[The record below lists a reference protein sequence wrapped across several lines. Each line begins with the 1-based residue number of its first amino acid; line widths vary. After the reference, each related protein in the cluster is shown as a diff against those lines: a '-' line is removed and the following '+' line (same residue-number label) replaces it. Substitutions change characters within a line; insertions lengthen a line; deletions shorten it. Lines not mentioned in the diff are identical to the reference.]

1 VTALRKDLIR
11 EIKNSKNRFLSIA
24 ILIALAV
31 AFLSGLKATAPDMKN
46 TGDEYLDK
54 QQLMD
59 IQVLSTLGLTKGDI
73 KALGAQD
80 NIERAVGA
88 YCIDAWAGDLVAKAY
103 SITDGMNL
111 LTVTSG
117 RMPESPDECIVDKNL
132 LEKMK
137 ISVGDSITIDP
148 SDDYEDCLTHKNF
161 TIVGTAVSPYYISVE
176 RGSAS
181 IGSGNV
187 RAYVY
192 LPEGAFDL
200 DYYTVAYAKV
210 KGAQELTAFTD
221 EYDDYI
227 DDVMDSLKDFG
238 DRRAKLRYDDII
250 DEAQGKIDDAQK
262 ELDDKEKEADEK
274 LSDAEQELKDA
285 RRKLDKGWREYRDGK
300 KELEESL
307 PKLCDAECELADAR
321 QELIEGEQEYQ
332 KGLDEYNFGYAQY
345 AENKRKLDA
354 AKAQLDAA
362 KQQLDAAK
370 QIPDQIAK
378 LEGDI
383 TALEA
388 QKKLLDP
395 NDQEYKAIEARI
407 TELSAKKAALVS
419 ASMSDTEIAA
429 AQAKID
435 AGMAEYN
442 AGKQELDAA
451 KAQLDA
457 AKKKLDEGYEEL
469 QDGKRKYREGVEELQ
484 DGWKKYYE
492 GIDELPKAY
501 KKLKDGEKE
510 YADGL
515 EEYEDAKREAEE
527 KIADAK
533 KKLADARRKVADIE
547 TCKWYILSRGY
558 NPGYTGFGQDA
569 DRMANLASVFPV
581 IFFLVAALVCLTT
594 MTRMVEEQRTQI
606 GLMKAL
612 GYGRW
617 DISKKYLCYG
627 LFPSL
632 AGSLLGIIIGHIV
645 FPTMIYVSYQIMYE
659 MPNIRL
665 SLYPGICIWATIAA
679 VACTT
684 LSTLWACISTL
695 TDSPANLMRPKAPK
709 AGRRVLLEKIPFIWK
724 KLSFTSKVTVRNLF
738 RYKKRFFMSVI
749 GIAGSGALLVTAFGL
764 NDSIIEKQFG
774 DIWQMD
780 VQAYVYEAMPLADM
794 QELLGK
800 NPANDDF
807 DSVMFCLDSQMEC
820 KNGGR
825 SQSGV
830 HLLGVESAGSMAGR
844 INLHNGGAPV
854 TLDDSGVV
862 VTAKLAET
870 LSIKAGDEINMRTGG
885 EDHLMRVIGV
895 ADNYVYHYVY
905 ITAAYYETVFGKAMQ
920 YNGFMGNLKDGLT
933 DETMDAMSTQ
943 LLSDSRMYT
952 VRTIGSIYDSVWDSL
967 SILNYVVLVLILGS
981 GMLTFV
987 VMLNLTNINIG
998 ERMRELATLRVLG
1011 FYDKE
1016 MYAYIFRENNA
1027 LSVIGAFVGLVFG
1040 KIMHLFVIR
1049 TCEVDMVMFV
1059 RSAKPLSYVYAFAL
1073 TIAFSLIVNLL
1084 MRPKVR
1090 AIDMVESLKSAE

>member
-1 VTALRKDLIR
+1 MNALTLKNLLR
-11 EIKNSKNRFLSIA
+11 EIKRTFTKFLSIFA
-24 ILIALAV
+24 ICALGV
-31 AFLSGLKATAPDMKN
+31 AFFAGIRATSPDMKEAGDRLYN
-46 TGDEYLDK
+46 TYNLS
-54 QQLMD
+54 D
-59 IQVLSTLGLTKGDI
+59 ISVISTSGLT
-73 KALGAQD
+73 AD
-80 NIERAVGA
+80 NIRDLESIEGIQAVRASLFVDAMARGTGEKEKNLRLYSMPIKLKSEYA
-88 YCIDAWAGDLVAKAY
+88 PLIDLIPDYGIDTSPEY
-103 SITDGMNL
+103 EMNG
-111 LTVTSG
+111 VEIVSG
-117 RMPESPDECIVDKNL
+117 RMPLNDTETALDYTLEGSLVKQLGDEITLTTSGGTVTLRVVGFIRSP
-132 LEKMK
+132 M
-137 ISVGDSITIDP
+137 
-148 SDDYEDCLTHKNF
+148 
-161 TIVGTAVSPYYISVE
+161 YISMFE
-176 RGSAS
+176 RGTSS
-181 IGSGNV
+181 IGNGTSDGFAYASGN
-187 RAYVY
+187 AISSLGTK
-192 LPEGAFDL
+192 LPVMSL
-200 DYYTVAYAKV
+200 LNTYYTRADIVISGKEGLSAYS
-210 KGAQELTAFTD
+210 D
-221 EYDDYI
+221 EY
-227 DDVMDSLKDFG
+227 
-238 DRRAKLRYDDII
+238 
-250 DEAQGKIDDAQK
+250 E
-262 ELDDKEKEADEK
+262 
-274 LSDAEQELKDA
+274 
-285 RRKLDKGWREYRDGK
+285 
-300 KELEESL
+300 
-307 PKLCDAECELADAR
+307 
-321 QELIEGEQEYQ
+321 
-332 KGLDEYNFGYAQY
+332 
-345 AENKRKLDA
+345 
-354 AKAQLDAA
+354 
-362 KQQLDAAK
+362 
-370 QIPDQIAK
+370 
-378 LEGDI
+378 
-383 TALEA
+383 
-388 QKKLLDP
+388 
-395 NDQEYKAIEARI
+395 
-407 TELSAKKAALVS
+407 ALVNEVTDRIEDY
-419 ASMSDTEIAA
+419 ASTQSGT
-429 AQAKID
+429 
-435 AGMAEYN
+435 
-442 AGKQELDAA
+442 
-451 KAQLDA
+451 
-457 AKKKLDEGYEEL
+457 
-469 QDGKRKYREGVEELQ
+469 
-484 DGWKKYYE
+484 
-492 GIDELPKAY
+492 
-501 KKLKDGEKE
+501 
-510 YADGL
+510 
-515 EEYEDAKREAEE
+515 
-527 KIADAK
+527 
-533 KKLADARRKVADIE
+533 
-547 TCKWYILSRGY
+547 WYIQGRSG
-558 NPGYTGFGQDA
+558 NPGYSDYSENT
-569 DRMANLASVFPV
+569 DRIAAVGDVFPL
-581 IFFLVAALVCLTT
+581 IFFIVAALVCLTT
-594 MTRMVEEQRTQI
+594 MTRMVEEQRIEMGT
-606 GLMKAL
+606 MKAL
-612 GYGRW
+612 GYGGW
-617 DISKKYLCYG
+617 QIAMKY
-627 LFPSL
+627 
-632 AGSLLGIIIGHIV
+632 
-645 FPTMIYVSYQIMYE
+645 
-659 MPNIRL
+659 
-665 SLYPGICIWATIAA
+665 A
-679 VACTT
+679 VYAM
-684 LSTLWACISTL
+684 SACISGGVVGAIIGFKLFPYVIMKGYSIMYYLGKLETPYRADIAFMAIAAMAVCTAAATFSACYASL
-695 TDSPANLMRPKAPK
+695 KEVPATLMRPKAPK

-764 NDSIIEKQFG
+764 NDSIFGIIEKQFG

-885 EDHLMRVIGV
+885 EDHFMRVIGV

-952 VRTIGSIYDSVWDSL
+952 VRTIGSIYASVWDSL

>member
-1 VTALRKDLIR
+1 MNALTLKNLLR
-11 EIKNSKNRFLSIA
+11 EIKRTFTKFLSIFA
-24 ILIALAV
+24 ICALGV
-31 AFLSGLKATAPDMKN
+31 AFFAGIRATSPDMKEAGDRLYN
-46 TGDEYLDK
+46 TYNLS
-54 QQLMD
+54 D
-59 IQVLSTLGLTKGDI
+59 ISVISTSGLT
-73 KALGAQD
+73 AD
-80 NIERAVGA
+80 NIRDLESIEGIRAVRASLFVDAMARGTGEKEKNLRL
-88 YCIDAWAGDLVAKAY
+88 YSMPIKLKSEYVPLIDLIPDYGIDTSPEY
-103 SITDGMNL
+103 EMNG
-111 LTVTSG
+111 VEIVSG
-117 RMPESPDECIVDKNL
+117 RMPLNDTETALDYTLEGSLVKQLGDEITLTTSGGTVMLRVVGFIRSP
-132 LEKMK
+132 M
-137 ISVGDSITIDP
+137 
-148 SDDYEDCLTHKNF
+148 
-161 TIVGTAVSPYYISVE
+161 YISMFE
-176 RGSAS
+176 RGTSS
-181 IGSGNV
+181 IGNGTSDGFAYASGN
-187 RAYVY
+187 AISSLGTK
-192 LPEGAFDL
+192 LPVMSL
-200 DYYTVAYAKV
+200 LNTYYTRADIVISGKEGLSAYS
-210 KGAQELTAFTD
+210 D
-221 EYDDYI
+221 EY
-227 DDVMDSLKDFG
+227 
-238 DRRAKLRYDDII
+238 
-250 DEAQGKIDDAQK
+250 E
-262 ELDDKEKEADEK
+262 
-274 LSDAEQELKDA
+274 
-285 RRKLDKGWREYRDGK
+285 
-300 KELEESL
+300 
-307 PKLCDAECELADAR
+307 
-321 QELIEGEQEYQ
+321 
-332 KGLDEYNFGYAQY
+332 
-345 AENKRKLDA
+345 
-354 AKAQLDAA
+354 
-362 KQQLDAAK
+362 
-370 QIPDQIAK
+370 
-378 LEGDI
+378 
-383 TALEA
+383 
-388 QKKLLDP
+388 
-395 NDQEYKAIEARI
+395 
-407 TELSAKKAALVS
+407 ALVNEVTDRIEDY
-419 ASMSDTEIAA
+419 ASTQSGT
-429 AQAKID
+429 
-435 AGMAEYN
+435 
-442 AGKQELDAA
+442 
-451 KAQLDA
+451 
-457 AKKKLDEGYEEL
+457 
-469 QDGKRKYREGVEELQ
+469 
-484 DGWKKYYE
+484 
-492 GIDELPKAY
+492 
-501 KKLKDGEKE
+501 
-510 YADGL
+510 
-515 EEYEDAKREAEE
+515 
-527 KIADAK
+527 
-533 KKLADARRKVADIE
+533 
-547 TCKWYILSRGY
+547 WYIQDRSG
-558 NPGYTGFGQDA
+558 NPGYSDYSENT
-569 DRMANLASVFPV
+569 DRIAAVGDVFPL
-581 IFFLVAALVCLTT
+581 IFFIVAALVCLTT
-594 MTRMVEEQRTQI
+594 MTRMVEEQRIEMGT
-606 GLMKAL
+606 MKAL
-612 GYGRW
+612 GYGGW
-617 DISKKYLCYG
+617 QIAMKY
-627 LFPSL
+627 
-632 AGSLLGIIIGHIV
+632 
-645 FPTMIYVSYQIMYE
+645 
-659 MPNIRL
+659 
-665 SLYPGICIWATIAA
+665 A
-679 VACTT
+679 VYAM
-684 LSTLWACISTL
+684 SACISGGVVGAIIGFKLFPYVIMKGYSIMYYLGKLETPYRADIAFMAIAAMAVCTAAATFSACYASL
-695 TDSPANLMRPKAPK
+695 KEVPATLMRPKAPK

-764 NDSIIEKQFG
+764 NDSIFGIIEKQFG

-844 INLHNGGAPV
+844 VSLHNGGTPV

-905 ITAAYYETVFGKAMQ
+905 ITAAYYETVFGKAML

-952 VRTIGSIYDSVWDSL
+952 VRTIESIYASVWDSL

>member
-1 VTALRKDLIR
+1 MNALTLKNLLR
-11 EIKNSKNRFLSIA
+11 EIKRTFTKFLSIFA
-24 ILIALAV
+24 ICALGV
-31 AFLSGLKATAPDMKN
+31 AFFAGIRATSPDMKEAGDRLYN
-46 TGDEYLDK
+46 TYNLS
-54 QQLMD
+54 D
-59 IQVLSTLGLTKGDI
+59 ISVISTSGLT
-73 KALGAQD
+73 AD
-80 NIERAVGA
+80 NIRDLERIEGIQAVRASLFVDAMARGTGEKEKNLRLYSMPIKLKSEYA
-88 YCIDAWAGDLVAKAY
+88 PLIDLIPDYGIDTSPEYEVNGVE
-103 SITDGMNL
+103 I
-111 LTVTSG
+111 VSG
-117 RMPESPDECIVDKNL
+117 RMPLN
-132 LEKMK
+132 
-137 ISVGDSITIDP
+137 
-148 SDDYEDCLTHKNF
+148 
-161 TIVGTAVSPYYISVE
+161 
-176 RGSAS
+176 
-181 IGSGNV
+181 
-187 RAYVY
+187 
-192 LPEGAFDL
+192 
-200 DYYTVAYAKV
+200 
-210 KGAQELTAFTD
+210 
-221 EYDDYI
+221 
-227 DDVMDSLKDFG
+227 
-238 DRRAKLRYDDII
+238 
-250 DEAQGKIDDAQK
+250 
-262 ELDDKEKEADEK
+262 
-274 LSDAEQELKDA
+274 
-285 RRKLDKGWREYRDGK
+285 
-300 KELEESL
+300 
-307 PKLCDAECELADAR
+307 
-321 QELIEGEQEYQ
+321 
-332 KGLDEYNFGYAQY
+332 
-345 AENKRKLDA
+345 
-354 AKAQLDAA
+354 
-362 KQQLDAAK
+362 
-370 QIPDQIAK
+370 
-378 LEGDI
+378 
-383 TALEA
+383 
-388 QKKLLDP
+388 
-395 NDQEYKAIEARI
+395 
-407 TELSAKKAALVS
+407 
-419 ASMSDTEIAA
+419 DTEIALDNTLEGSLVK
-429 AQAKID
+429 QLGDEITLTT
-435 AGMAEYN
+435 AGGTVTLRVVGFIRSPMYISMFERGTSSIGNGTSDGFAYASGN
-442 AGKQELDAA
+442 AISSLGTKLPVMSLLNTYYTRADIVISGK
-451 KAQLDA
+451 
-457 AKKKLDEGYEEL
+457 EGL
-469 QDGKRKYREGVEELQ
+469 S
-484 DGWKKYYE
+484 
-492 GIDELPKAY
+492 AY
-501 KKLKDGEKE
+501 SD
-510 YADGL
+510 
-515 EEYEDAKREAEE
+515 EYEALVNEVTDR
-527 KIADAK
+527 
-533 KKLADARRKVADIE
+533 IE
-547 TCKWYILSRGY
+547 DYASTQSGTWYIQDRSG
-558 NPGYTGFGQDA
+558 NPGYSDYSENT
-569 DRMANLASVFPV
+569 DRIAAVGDVFPL
-581 IFFLVAALVCLTT
+581 IFFIVAALVCLTT
-594 MTRMVEEQRTQI
+594 MTRMVEEQRIEMGT
-606 GLMKAL
+606 MKAL
-612 GYGRW
+612 GYGGW
-617 DISKKYLCYG
+617 QIAMKY
-627 LFPSL
+627 
-632 AGSLLGIIIGHIV
+632 
-645 FPTMIYVSYQIMYE
+645 
-659 MPNIRL
+659 
-665 SLYPGICIWATIAA
+665 A
-679 VACTT
+679 VYAM
-684 LSTLWACISTL
+684 SACISGGVVGAIIGFKLFPYVIMKGYSIMYYLGKLETPYRADIAFMAIAAMAVCTAAATFSACYASL
-695 TDSPANLMRPKAPK
+695 KEVPATLMRPKAPK

-764 NDSIIEKQFG
+764 NDSIFGIIEKQFG

-844 INLHNGGAPV
+844 VNLHNGGAPV

-952 VRTIGSIYDSVWDSL
+952 VRTIGSIYASVWDSL

-1073 TIAFSLIVNLL
+1073 TIVFSLIVNLL

>member
-1 VTALRKDLIR
+1 MNALTLKNLLR
-11 EIKNSKNRFLSIA
+11 EIKRTFTKFLSIFA
-24 ILIALAV
+24 ICALGV
-31 AFLSGLKATAPDMKN
+31 AFFAGIRATSPDMKEAGDRLYN
-46 TGDEYLDK
+46 TYNLS
-54 QQLMD
+54 D
-59 IQVLSTLGLTKGDI
+59 ISVISTSGLT
-73 KALGAQD
+73 AD
-80 NIERAVGA
+80 NIRDLESIEGIQAVRASLFVDAMARGTGEKEKNLRLYSMPIKLKSEYA
-88 YCIDAWAGDLVAKAY
+88 PLIDLIPDYGIDTSPEY
-103 SITDGMNL
+103 EMNG
-111 LTVTSG
+111 VEIVSG
-117 RMPESPDECIVDKNL
+117 RMPLN
-132 LEKMK
+132 
-137 ISVGDSITIDP
+137 
-148 SDDYEDCLTHKNF
+148 
-161 TIVGTAVSPYYISVE
+161 
-176 RGSAS
+176 
-181 IGSGNV
+181 
-187 RAYVY
+187 
-192 LPEGAFDL
+192 
-200 DYYTVAYAKV
+200 
-210 KGAQELTAFTD
+210 
-221 EYDDYI
+221 
-227 DDVMDSLKDFG
+227 
-238 DRRAKLRYDDII
+238 
-250 DEAQGKIDDAQK
+250 
-262 ELDDKEKEADEK
+262 
-274 LSDAEQELKDA
+274 
-285 RRKLDKGWREYRDGK
+285 
-300 KELEESL
+300 
-307 PKLCDAECELADAR
+307 
-321 QELIEGEQEYQ
+321 
-332 KGLDEYNFGYAQY
+332 
-345 AENKRKLDA
+345 
-354 AKAQLDAA
+354 
-362 KQQLDAAK
+362 
-370 QIPDQIAK
+370 
-378 LEGDI
+378 
-383 TALEA
+383 
-388 QKKLLDP
+388 
-395 NDQEYKAIEARI
+395 
-407 TELSAKKAALVS
+407 
-419 ASMSDTEIAA
+419 DTEIALDNTLEGSLVK
-429 AQAKID
+429 QLGDEITLTT
-435 AGMAEYN
+435 AGGSVTLRVVGFIRSPMYISLFERGTSSIGNGTSDGFAYASGN
-442 AGKQELDAA
+442 AISSLGTKLPVMSLLNTYYTRADIVISGK
-451 KAQLDA
+451 
-457 AKKKLDEGYEEL
+457 EGL
-469 QDGKRKYREGVEELQ
+469 S
-484 DGWKKYYE
+484 
-492 GIDELPKAY
+492 AY
-501 KKLKDGEKE
+501 SD
-510 YADGL
+510 
-515 EEYEDAKREAEE
+515 EYEALVNEVTDR
-527 KIADAK
+527 
-533 KKLADARRKVADIE
+533 IE
-547 TCKWYILSRGY
+547 DYASTQSGTWYIQDRSG
-558 NPGYTGFGQDA
+558 NPGYSDYSENT
-569 DRMANLASVFPV
+569 DRIAAVGDVFPL
-581 IFFLVAALVCLTT
+581 IFFIVAALVCLTT
-594 MTRMVEEQRTQI
+594 MTRMVEEQRIEMGT
-606 GLMKAL
+606 MKAL
-612 GYGRW
+612 GYGGW
-617 DISKKYLCYG
+617 QIAMKY
-627 LFPSL
+627 
-632 AGSLLGIIIGHIV
+632 
-645 FPTMIYVSYQIMYE
+645 
-659 MPNIRL
+659 
-665 SLYPGICIWATIAA
+665 AA
-679 VACTT
+679 YAM
-684 LSTLWACISTL
+684 SACISGGVVGAIIGFKLFPYVIMKGYSIMYYLGKLETPYRADIAFMAIAAMAVCTAAATFSACYASL
-695 TDSPANLMRPKAPK
+695 KEVPATLMRPKAPK

-764 NDSIIEKQFG
+764 NDSIFGIIEKQFG

-933 DETMDAMSTQ
+933 DETMDAMSSQ

-1016 MYAYIFRENNA
+1016 MYDYIFRENNA

-1073 TIAFSLIVNLL
+1073 TIVFSLIVNLL

>member
-1 VTALRKDLIR
+1 MNALTLKNLLR
-11 EIKNSKNRFLSIA
+11 EIKRTFTKFLSIFA
-24 ILIALAV
+24 ICALGV
-31 AFLSGLKATAPDMKN
+31 AFFAGIRATSPDMKEAGDRLYN
-46 TGDEYLDK
+46 TYNLS
-54 QQLMD
+54 D
-59 IQVLSTLGLTKGDI
+59 ISVISTSGLT
-73 KALGAQD
+73 AD
-80 NIERAVGA
+80 NIRDLESIEGIQAVRASLFVDAMARGTGEKEKNLRLYSMPIKLKSEYA
-88 YCIDAWAGDLVAKAY
+88 PLIDLIPDYGIDTSPEY
-103 SITDGMNL
+103 EMNG
-111 LTVTSG
+111 VEIVSG
-117 RMPESPDECIVDKNL
+117 RMPLN
-132 LEKMK
+132 
-137 ISVGDSITIDP
+137 
-148 SDDYEDCLTHKNF
+148 
-161 TIVGTAVSPYYISVE
+161 
-176 RGSAS
+176 
-181 IGSGNV
+181 
-187 RAYVY
+187 
-192 LPEGAFDL
+192 
-200 DYYTVAYAKV
+200 
-210 KGAQELTAFTD
+210 
-221 EYDDYI
+221 
-227 DDVMDSLKDFG
+227 
-238 DRRAKLRYDDII
+238 
-250 DEAQGKIDDAQK
+250 
-262 ELDDKEKEADEK
+262 
-274 LSDAEQELKDA
+274 
-285 RRKLDKGWREYRDGK
+285 
-300 KELEESL
+300 
-307 PKLCDAECELADAR
+307 
-321 QELIEGEQEYQ
+321 
-332 KGLDEYNFGYAQY
+332 
-345 AENKRKLDA
+345 
-354 AKAQLDAA
+354 
-362 KQQLDAAK
+362 
-370 QIPDQIAK
+370 
-378 LEGDI
+378 
-383 TALEA
+383 
-388 QKKLLDP
+388 
-395 NDQEYKAIEARI
+395 
-407 TELSAKKAALVS
+407 
-419 ASMSDTEIAA
+419 DTEIALDYTLEGSLVKQLGDEITLTTSGGTVTLRVVGFIRSPMYISMFERGTSSIGNGTSDGFA
-429 AQAKID
+429 YAS
-435 AGMAEYN
+435 GN
-442 AGKQELDAA
+442 AISSLGTKLPVMSLLNTYYTRADIVISGK
-451 KAQLDA
+451 
-457 AKKKLDEGYEEL
+457 EG
-469 QDGKRKYREGVEELQ
+469 
-484 DGWKKYYE
+484 
-492 GIDELPKAY
+492 PSAY
-501 KKLKDGEKE
+501 SD
-510 YADGL
+510 
-515 EEYEDAKREAEE
+515 EYEALVNEVTDR
-527 KIADAK
+527 
-533 KKLADARRKVADIE
+533 IE
-547 TCKWYILSRGY
+547 DYASTQSGTWYIQDRSG
-558 NPGYTGFGQDA
+558 NPGYSDYSENT
-569 DRMANLASVFPV
+569 DRIAAVGDVFPL
-581 IFFLVAALVCLTT
+581 IFFIVAALVCLTT
-594 MTRMVEEQRTQI
+594 MTRMVEEQRIEMGT
-606 GLMKAL
+606 MKAL
-612 GYGRW
+612 GYGGW
-617 DISKKYLCYG
+617 QIAMKY
-627 LFPSL
+627 
-632 AGSLLGIIIGHIV
+632 
-645 FPTMIYVSYQIMYE
+645 
-659 MPNIRL
+659 
-665 SLYPGICIWATIAA
+665 A
-679 VACTT
+679 VYAM
-684 LSTLWACISTL
+684 SACISGGVVGAIIGFKLFPYVIMKGYSIMYYLGKLETPYRADIAFMAIAAMAVCTAAATFSACYASL
-695 TDSPANLMRPKAPK
+695 KEVPATLMRPKAPK

-764 NDSIIEKQFG
+764 NDSIFGIIEKQFG

-952 VRTIGSIYDSVWDSL
+952 VRTIESIYASVWDSL

-1016 MYAYIFRENNA
+1016 MYDYIFRENNA

-1073 TIAFSLIVNLL
+1073 TIVFSLIVNLL

>member
-1 VTALRKDLIR
+1 MNALTLKNLLR
-11 EIKNSKNRFLSIA
+11 EIKRTFTKFLSIFA
-24 ILIALAV
+24 ICALGV
-31 AFLSGLKATAPDMKN
+31 AFFAGIRATSPDMKEAGDRLYN
-46 TGDEYLDK
+46 TYNLS
-54 QQLMD
+54 D
-59 IQVLSTLGLTKGDI
+59 ISVISTSGLT
-73 KALGAQD
+73 AD
-80 NIERAVGA
+80 NIRDLESIEGIQAVRASLFVDAMARGTGEKEKNLRLYSMPIKLKSEYA
-88 YCIDAWAGDLVAKAY
+88 PLIDLIPDYGIDTSPEY
-103 SITDGMNL
+103 DMNG
-111 LTVTSG
+111 VEIVSG
-117 RMPESPDECIVDKNL
+117 RMPLN
-132 LEKMK
+132 
-137 ISVGDSITIDP
+137 
-148 SDDYEDCLTHKNF
+148 
-161 TIVGTAVSPYYISVE
+161 
-176 RGSAS
+176 
-181 IGSGNV
+181 
-187 RAYVY
+187 
-192 LPEGAFDL
+192 
-200 DYYTVAYAKV
+200 
-210 KGAQELTAFTD
+210 
-221 EYDDYI
+221 
-227 DDVMDSLKDFG
+227 
-238 DRRAKLRYDDII
+238 
-250 DEAQGKIDDAQK
+250 
-262 ELDDKEKEADEK
+262 
-274 LSDAEQELKDA
+274 
-285 RRKLDKGWREYRDGK
+285 
-300 KELEESL
+300 
-307 PKLCDAECELADAR
+307 
-321 QELIEGEQEYQ
+321 
-332 KGLDEYNFGYAQY
+332 
-345 AENKRKLDA
+345 
-354 AKAQLDAA
+354 
-362 KQQLDAAK
+362 
-370 QIPDQIAK
+370 
-378 LEGDI
+378 
-383 TALEA
+383 
-388 QKKLLDP
+388 
-395 NDQEYKAIEARI
+395 
-407 TELSAKKAALVS
+407 
-419 ASMSDTEIAA
+419 DTEIALDNTLDGSLVK
-429 AQAKID
+429 QLGDEITLTT
-435 AGMAEYN
+435 AGGSVTLRVVGFIRSPMYISLFERGTSSIGNGTSDGFAYASGN
-442 AGKQELDAA
+442 AISSLGTKLPVMSLLNTYYTRADIVISGK
-451 KAQLDA
+451 
-457 AKKKLDEGYEEL
+457 EGL
-469 QDGKRKYREGVEELQ
+469 S
-484 DGWKKYYE
+484 
-492 GIDELPKAY
+492 AY
-501 KKLKDGEKE
+501 SD
-510 YADGL
+510 
-515 EEYEDAKREAEE
+515 EYEALVNEVTDR
-527 KIADAK
+527 
-533 KKLADARRKVADIE
+533 IE
-547 TCKWYILSRGY
+547 DYASTQSGTWYIQDRSG
-558 NPGYTGFGQDA
+558 NPGYSDYSENT
-569 DRMANLASVFPV
+569 DRIAAVGDVFPL
-581 IFFLVAALVCLTT
+581 IFFIVAALVCLTT
-594 MTRMVEEQRTQI
+594 MTRMVEEQRIEMGT
-606 GLMKAL
+606 MKAL
-612 GYGRW
+612 GYGGW
-617 DISKKYLCYG
+617 QIAMKY
-627 LFPSL
+627 
-632 AGSLLGIIIGHIV
+632 
-645 FPTMIYVSYQIMYE
+645 
-659 MPNIRL
+659 
-665 SLYPGICIWATIAA
+665 AA
-679 VACTT
+679 YAM
-684 LSTLWACISTL
+684 SACISGGVVGAIIGFKLFPYVIMKGYSIMYYLGKLETPYRADIAFMAIAAMAVCTAAATFSACYASL
-695 TDSPANLMRPKAPK
+695 KEVPATLMRPKAPK

-764 NDSIIEKQFG
+764 NDSIFGIIEKQFG

-952 VRTIGSIYDSVWDSL
+952 VRTIESIYASVWDSL

-1016 MYAYIFRENNA
+1016 MYDYIFRENNA

-1073 TIAFSLIVNLL
+1073 TIVFSLIVNLL